1 MKKISPF
8 LIALLL
14 LCFAPTVQSQVVINE
29 VLSANSSVLADENG
43 SYEDW
48 VELFNR
54 GASTVNLN
62 GYGLSDDAAVP
73 LKWTFPNVSIG
84 AGQYLLIW
92 CSDKNRRIPGSP
104 LHTNFKITSGGEAVV
119 LSTPAGVLVNNSPA
133 MASTQNMS
141 IGRSPNGT
149 GNFLFFA
156 IPTPNAANTTPSYSE
171 ALTPPVFSHS
181 SGFVTAGFTLTI
193 STAVPGAS
201 IIYTLDGSEPKTTN
215 LGGTSYT
222 YKNQYPEIFG
232 QVSGPLLTNS
242 FQTLNYTG
250 PISIA
255 DRSALPNKLANISTT
270 YNADP
275 SVYMPDNPIY
285 KGTVVRAKVIK
296 PGALDSQTITRSYFV
311 SPLGVNRF
319 SLPVISISID
329 ENKFFDYNDG
339 IYVAGVDFETWRAA
353 NPTLNADWEEDA
365 GNYSRSGI
373 ANEKVGNLSYLVNGT
388 EVLNQ
393 DAGFRIHGGISR
405 SYQLKSLNVY
415 ARSEYG
421 KNSFDYPFF
430 NDLNA
435 DNFSSFVLRNSGGD
449 FRNTMFRDALN
460 QAILKSF
467 RPDKEAYQPTVSFV
481 NGEFWGILN
490 LRDRYSSDYFNRTYN
505 ASAVDYLEG
514 NGQVQEGDNV
524 KYTQLMNYLSANS
537 LATPANYD
545 YIKTQVDPENFADYY
560 IGNIFMLNED
570 WLNNNVNFW
579 RNKVAANNLG
589 AAYGLDGRWRWA
601 FHDMDNTMSYVFGD
615 INANNLAVANSFGT
629 ASYNPEWSTRLFR
642 KMLENTEFKNYFI
655 NRFADAL
662 NTTFLPARTIGIM
675 QSMRAVI
682 FPTIPEHIGRWNS
695 PEDLGDYSWYM
706 GYQTGFFNQRPD
718 FQRNH
723 IRSVFN
729 ITANINATLDVSGSD
744 HGYIKMNTID
754 IKQGADGITSYP
766 YPWTGIYFASIPV
779 KLKAVAYP
787 GYVFS
792 HWTGASSST
801 NPEITI
807 TSASSFSV
815 TAVYI
820 PEAAPSSHPIYAW
833 FMNSAIANNEPLTSL
848 TSTYKTGATDGVL
861 TYQSCLSGYPF
872 TSASSNWRKASMERR
887 NSPTEINYYPEV
899 NDNLPF
905 ASSDMKGLQ
914 IREPL
919 QSGTASNTMV
929 YSFSTS
935 GYKDIQFTFAAINE
949 LTNATGILIDYATN
963 AGTPSWQTAG
973 LASSTLA
980 LTNGYQSFMVDFAN
994 IPSANNNPDF
1004 KVRLR
1009 FSGNNMQVDAGNRVT
1024 FNNITVNGTLLP
1036 LAVADNNYTKFSVF
1050 PNPVNQELYVSGAS
1064 PAELVHYHIYA
1075 VDGKLML
1082 KGEVTNGQILCDQL
1096 SKGLYF
1102 LQLESNGKTETKKI
1116 IKD

>member
-14 LCFAPTVQSQVVINE
+14 LCFAPTMQSQVVINE
-29 VLSANSSVLADENG
+29 VLSSNSSVLADENG

-156 IPTPNAANTTPSYSE
+156 VPTPNAANTTPSYSE

-193 STAVPGAS
+193 STDVPGAS
-201 IIYTLDGSEPKTTN
+201 IIYTLDGSEPKSTN
-215 LGGTSYT
+215 LGGTTYS

-232 QVSGPLLTNS
+232 QVSGPLLTTS

-250 PISIA
+250 PIAIA

-270 YNADP
+270 FDADP
-275 SVYMPDNPIY
+275 SVYIPANPIY

-311 SPLGVNRF
+311 SPAGTNRF
-319 SLPVISISID
+319 SLPVVSISID
-329 ENKFFDYNDG
+329 ENKFFDYNNG
-339 IYVAGVDFETWRAA
+339 IYVAGIDFETWRAA
-353 NPTLNADWEEDA
+353 NPTQNAEWSRNT
-365 GNYSRSGI
+365 GNFWRTGI

-393 DAGFRIHGGISR
+393 DAGFRIHGGVSR
-405 SYQLKSLNVY
+405 KYQLKSLNVY

-421 KNSFDYPFF
+421 KNSFDYPLF
-430 NDLNA
+430 NDLNT
-435 DNFSSFVLRNSGGD
+435 DEFSSFVLRNSGGD

-490 LRDRYSSDYFNRTYN
+490 LRDRYSSDYFKRTYN
-505 ASAVDYLEG
+505 AEEVDYLET
-514 NGQVQEGDNV
+514 NGTVQEGDNV
-524 KYTQLMNYLSANS
+524 KYTQLMNYLTANS

-579 RNKVAANNLG
+579 RNKVATNNLG
-589 AAYGLDGRWRWA
+589 AAYGLDGRWRWG
-601 FHDMDNTMSYVFGD
+601 FHDMDNTMGYVYD
-615 INANNLAVANSFGT
+615 EIDTNNLAIANSFGT

-642 KMLENTEFKNYFI
+642 RMLENTEFKNYFI

-662 NTTFLPARTIGIM
+662 NTTFLPARTIGLM

-754 IKQGADGITSYP
+754 IKQGTDGITSYP

-779 KLKAVAYP
+779 KLKAIAYP

-815 TAVYI
+815 TAVYM

-919 QSGTASNTMV
+919 QSGTALNTMV

-949 LTNATGILIDYATN
+949 LTNATGILVDYATN

-994 IPSANNNPDF
+994 IPSSNNNPDF

-1064 PAELVHYHIYA
+1064 PAELVRYHIYA
-1075 VDGKLML
+1075 VDGKLMQ
-1082 KGEVTNGQILCDQL
+1082 KGEVTNGQIFCNQL

>member
-329 ENKFFDYNDG
+329 ENKFFDYNNG

-353 NPTLNADWEEDA
+353 NPTLNADWEEDT

-524 KYTQLMNYLSANS
+524 KYTQLMNYLSSNS

-601 FHDMDNTMSYVFGD
+601 FHDMDNSMSYVFGD
-615 INANNLAVANSFGT
+615 INANNLAIANSFGT

-662 NTTFLPARTIGIM
+662 NTTFLPARTIGLM

-754 IKQGADGITSYP
+754 IKQGTDGITSYP

-833 FMNSAIANNEPLTSL
+833 FMNSAITNNEPLTSL

-919 QSGTASNTMV
+919 QSGTALNTMV

-949 LTNATGILIDYATN
+949 LTNATGILVDYATN

-973 LASSTLA
+973 LASATLT
-980 LTNGYQSFMVDFAN
+980 LTNGYQSFMVDFVN

-1009 FSGNNMQVDAGNRVT
+1009 FAGSNLTADAGNRVT

-1075 VDGKLML
+1075 VDGKLME

>member
-133 MASTQNMS
+133 MASLQNMS

-156 IPTPNAANTTPSYSE
+156 VPTPNAANTTPSYSE

-193 STAVPGAS
+193 STTVPGAS
-201 IIYTLDGSEPKTTN
+201 IIYTLDGSEPKSTN
-215 LGGTSYT
+215 LGGTTYS

-329 ENKFFDYNDG
+329 ENKFFDYNNG

-615 INANNLAVANSFGT
+615 INANNLAIANSFGT

-662 NTTFLPARTIGIM
+662 NTTFLPARTIGLM

-754 IKQGADGITSYP
+754 IKQGTDGITSYP

-820 PEAAPSSHPIYAW
+820 PEVAPSSHPIYAW

-861 TYQSCLSGYPF
+861 TYESCLSGYPF

-1009 FSGNNMQVDAGNRVT
+1009 FAGSNLTVDAGNRVT